1 MPAHLWWPVLYLAT
15 ICTAIGYAVW
25 FMVLKETDVNV
36 TALTIFAQ
44 PVAGV
49 LIAGFWLYEPLHWGQ
64 LWGSL
69 AIVAG
74 LVLGLSRQ
82 VRTAAASPTKFR

>member
-1 MPAHLWWPVLYLAT
+1 V
-15 ICTAIGYAVW
+15 
-25 FMVLKETDVNV
+25 
-36 TALTIFAQ
+36 Q

-49 LIAGFWLYEPLHWGQ
+49 AIASLWLHEPLHLGQ

-74 LVLGLSRQ
+74 LILGLSRQ
-82 VRTAAASPTKFR
+82 IKANPVVTSPSRTTP